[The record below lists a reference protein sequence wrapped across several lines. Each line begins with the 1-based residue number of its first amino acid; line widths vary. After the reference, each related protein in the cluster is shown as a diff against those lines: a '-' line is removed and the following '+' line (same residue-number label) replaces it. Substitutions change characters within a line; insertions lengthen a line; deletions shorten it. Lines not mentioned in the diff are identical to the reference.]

1 MASEMYVPTNAVE
14 MTYDEMEYV
23 DGGKTVG
30 VYLDITMSAGFV
42 AGVLV
47 GSITKTMI
55 ITNLTVAATVA
66 GGFWSAVGIG
76 IVGILWAT
84 AGGFIA
90 NQLTKYIINTI
101 GGTAARELTY
111 DTYAF
116 DFWIPFRK
124 NEIYLNINL

>member
-1 MASEMYVPTNAVE
+1 M
-14 MTYDEMEYV
+14 
-23 DGGKTVG
+23 
-30 VYLDITMSAGFV
+30 
-42 AGVLV
+42 
-47 GSITKTMI
+47 
-55 ITNLTVAATVA
+55 
-66 GGFWSAVGIG
+66 GIG
-76 IVGILWAT
+76 IAGILGAT

-124 NEIYLNINL
+124 KEIYLNINL